1 MSRSNEKKESLIK
14 YIEAMLNTLNVDP
27 ADKVEEYNKLA
38 ASFAGDAEKVEVAR
52 FVANQ
57 WAARIND
64 TTKDETTPT
73 YFGERIE
80 DLNDGHL
87 SQLVERAESRGL
99 HFWCDAVEYDEAY
112 TASTIVNT
120 KRTVCNCKPYN
131 LTEEAFIAHDCLY
144 YTIQGSTWCE
154 PNRQMYVALN
164 ALRDYP
170 ETNETTPTYFGERLE
185 DLESHH
191 IPALIKRAKS
201 HGAGLPVNSDEYF
214 EAYEYSDVVRRE
226 YCPLG
231 GLDNV
236 AFIAHDCLYYQ
247 AKTHASI
254 ARYICVE
261 LDELND

>member
-1 MSRSNEKKESLIK
+1 MSLSNETKESIIK
-14 YIEAMLNTLNVDP
+14 NIEAMANTLNVDP

-38 ASFAGDAEKVEVAR
+38 SSFASDAEMVEVAR
-52 FVANQ
+52 FVASQ
-57 WAARIND
+57 WAARINE

-73 YFGERIE
+73 YFGKRLK

-87 SQLVERAESRGL
+87 SQLVERAESREL
-99 HFWCDAVEYDEAY
+99 YFWCDAIEYDEAY
-112 TASTIVNT
+112 TASTLVSIT
-120 KRTVCNCKPYN
+120 K
-131 LTEEAFIAHDCLY
+131 EAFIAHDCLY
-144 YTIQGSTWCE
+144 YKVQGRTWIE
-154 PNRQMYVALN
+154 PTRYMHVALN

-170 ETNETTPTYFGERLE
+170 ETNETTEEETEETEATYCSERIE

-201 HGAGLPVNSDEYF
+201 RGAGLPVDSDEYF

-226 YCPLG
+226 YCSLS
-231 GLDNV
+231 GLDNI

-247 AKTHASI
+247 ALVVASI

-261 LDELND
+261 LDELKDY